1 MLRLMNPSSDPGV
14 AAELTRLSDIITRLS
29 RGLSLADEPASF
41 VTVLEEGAPGDE

>member
-1 MLRLMNPSSDPGV
+1 MNPSSADPSA
-14 AAELTRLSDIITRLS
+14 AAELTRLSDVIARLS